1 MNVKEVSFLFSWF
14 GVSKNYYTNIIPF
27 CECVCERERERE
39 TCFGSWAACVKCG
52 FWPVYMEV
60 YKISNMVVGADLISP
75 KK

>member
-39 TCFGSWAACVKCG
+39 R
-52 FWPVYMEV
+52 PVLSHGQLV
-60 YKISNMVVGADLISP
+60 
-75 KK
+75 